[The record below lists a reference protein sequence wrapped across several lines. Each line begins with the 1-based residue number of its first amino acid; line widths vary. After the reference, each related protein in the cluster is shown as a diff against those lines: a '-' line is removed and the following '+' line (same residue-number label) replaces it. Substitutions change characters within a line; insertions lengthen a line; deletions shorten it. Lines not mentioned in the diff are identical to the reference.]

1 MKLQGPLHFVGIGGS
16 GMSPLAEAFFR
27 LGYKVSGHDRGESDY
42 LKSLTALGISISKDA
57 NYDFGSPSAVIISS
71 AISQDHPQLI
81 QAERKKIAVFHR
93 SDLLAELVNHRFSIT
108 VAGTHGKT
116 STTGLIAH
124 MLHHMG
130 KKPLALVGG
139 ILNNYGS
146 SLIFGDGPCVA
157 EADESDGSF
166 LKYHS
171 DTAVITNIEPDHMDY
186 WKSEENLANGFRK
199 FIEQQKKDVPT
210 VVGWDSPIL
219 RNICQSLDRDFIAY
233 GFALGSH
240 VRAFDI
246 KPCDT
251 GSEFTA
257 LIQKEAVKVKI
268 SLPGKHN
275 VLNALAALSLAETLS
290 LPIKACAESLQSFVG
305 VARRFELIEK
315 KPSRVVFNDYAH
327 NPGKIKAACSVLTE
341 YFPNHRKI
349 VVFQPHRY
357 SRVSS
362 LFDGFAE
369 AFLGMNRVYVT
380 PVYASGEPPL
390 VGCDSDTLAKAIEDR
405 SQVKAL
411 AIQSIHDVSSE
422 LMHSSSQKDV
432 ILFLGAGDIQKY
444 IHELVDAKSN

>member
-1 MKLQGPLHFVGIGGS
+1 
-16 GMSPLAEAFFR
+16 MSPLAEAFFR
-27 LGYKVSGHDRGESDY
+27 LGYSVSGYDRGESDY
-42 LKSLTALGISISKDA
+42 LKSLTALGISVTKDA

-71 AISQDHPQLI
+71 AISGDHPQLI
-81 QAERKKIAVFHR
+81 QARSKKINVLHR
-93 SDLLAELVNHRFSIT
+93 SELLAELVNHRFSIA

-124 MLHHMG
+124 MLHQVG

-146 SLIFGDGPCVA
+146 SVIFGDGPCVV

-186 WKSEENLANGFRK
+186 WKSEENLASGFRR

-219 RNICQSLDRDFIAY
+219 RNICQSLDHDFIAY
-233 GFALGSH
+233 GFSLGCH

-246 KPCDT
+246 RPSDT

-275 VLNALAALSLAETLS
+275 VLNALAALSLAEALR
-290 LPIKACAESLQSFVG
+290 LPLIACAESLQSFTG

-315 KPSRVVFNDYAH
+315 TPSRVVFNDYAH
-327 NPGKIKAACSVLTE
+327 NPGKIRAACSVLTE
-341 YFPNHRKI
+341 YFPYHRKI

-380 PVYASGEPPL
+380 PVYASGESPL
-390 VGCDSDTLAKAIEDR
+390 VGSDSATLARAIEER
-405 SQVKAL
+405 SQVKTI
-411 AIQSIHDVSSE
+411 AIHSMNDVSSE

-444 IHELVDAKSN
+444 IHEFVQVKSN